1 MSAGEST
8 WRRAIPFPPGGKG
21 GTNCNLAII
30 CSQLKRRT
38 AALRREA
45 IPGDGQ
51 ETDVSEDEEGQ
62 EAVDSEDED
71 AQNADPA
78 GLQGPQNPARPPAPE
93 PLHGV

>member
-1 MSAGEST
+1 MLDPKYLLTYFYE
-8 WRRAIPFPPGGKG
+8 
-21 GTNCNLAII
+21 
-30 CSQLKRRT
+30 
-38 AALRREA
+38 E
-45 IPGDGQ
+45 GQ

-78 GLQGPQNPARPPAPE
+78 GLQGPHNPARPPAPE

>member
-1 MSAGEST
+1 MDVSED
-8 WRRAIPFPPGGKG
+8 
-21 GTNCNLAII
+21 
-30 CSQLKRRT
+30 
-38 AALRREA
+38 EE
-45 IPGDGQ
+45 GQ

-62 EAVDSEDED
+62 EVVDSEDED